1 MSNPPI
7 PLPPMDANVQRYTFT
22 AGMRIDA
29 DGANGHDGS
38 GRAAYADGKNGTQP
52 LDYLANAGGAGNWWG
67 IVVDKQGNPIK
78 QTADDPAPGYYI
90 STTSYTHPGK
100 LATDPARYLDAAV
113 DRFIVLPRHWRAEAR
128 GVVLGC
134 HCVVYDLR
142 TTKSCDAVVGDF
154 GPKDKLGEGSI
165 ALAEF
170 FGINSDPKTGGT
182 DDKRFRYTF
191 YPGVVAQG
199 YRLIPAV

>member
-1 MSNPPI
+1 
-7 PLPPMDANVQRYTFT
+7 
-22 AGMRIDA
+22 MRIDA

-38 GRAAYADGKNGTQP
+38 GRAAYADGKNGTNP
-52 LDYLANAGGAGNWWG
+52 LDYLANAGKPGNWWG
-67 IVVDKQGNPIK
+67 IVVDGKGVPIK
-78 QTADDPAPGYYI
+78 QSATDPAPDYYI
-90 STTSYTHPGK
+90 STTSYTHPDK
-100 LATDPARYLDAAV
+100 LAADPARYLDSAV

-134 HCVVYDLR
+134 HCVIYDLR
-142 TTKSCDAVVGDF
+142 TTRSCDAVVGDF
-154 GPKDKLGEGSI
+154 GPKDKVGEGSI
-165 ALAEF
+165 ALAKF

-182 DDKRFRYTF
+182 EDKRFRYTF